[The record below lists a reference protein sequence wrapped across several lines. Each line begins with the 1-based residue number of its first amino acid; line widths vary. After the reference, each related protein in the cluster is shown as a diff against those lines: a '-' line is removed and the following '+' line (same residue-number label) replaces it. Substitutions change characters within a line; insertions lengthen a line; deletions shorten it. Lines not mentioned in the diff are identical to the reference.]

1 MDTLVLILE
10 IVMVVGALA
19 MVVMPLLQ
27 PAGPVNDLKN
37 GQPQTPADLKETIF
51 STLAEIEFDHQ
62 MNKLSDE
69 DYQALKKQYQRQA
82 LSLLNAE
89 EQASSP
95 AKPDTARAQSLAAEI
110 EAEIEAEVARE
121 LSLRSGKN
129 D

>member
-27 PAGPVNDLKN
+27 PAGPVNDLKK

-89 EQASSP
+89 EQAPSP

-121 LSLRSGKN
+121 LSLRSGK
-129 D
+129 DD